1 MHNIYELFMESKYD
15 KTNNDFYRLG
25 RTELKPWIGNLLNN
39 LFALIK
45 DDSSNAEKT
54 TENEYIMKGNHA
66 N

>member
-1 MHNIYELFMESKYD
+1 
-15 KTNNDFYRLG
+15 LG